1 MRLRDKVSYLE
12 ALKRTGKDKTSVDTN
27 SVYHFSVD
35 MLANYIFLQV
45 IYINVFLLMHYS
57 LSSSSDQDIKNLL
70 DNFDHGEEL
79 QKEVSELMD
88 QYATV
93 DKIRTESMGTKN
105 CMCEYC
111 EKLGGNRTS
120 GFLTPNSQ
128 KIFPF
133 TLDLQEAIKGK
144 VFYYD

>member
-1 MRLRDKVSYLE
+1 
-12 ALKRTGKDKTSVDTN
+12 
-27 SVYHFSVD
+27 
-35 MLANYIFLQV
+35 MLANYVFLQV

-57 LSSSSDQDIKNLL
+57 LNSSSDQDIKILV
-70 DNFDHGEEL
+70 DEFDHGEEL
-79 QKEVSELMD
+79 QNEISELMD
-88 QYATV
+88 QYASV
-93 DKIRTESMGTKN
+93 DKIRMENMGTKN
-105 CMCEYC
+105 CKCEYC
-111 EKLGGNRTS
+111 KTLGEKRTS